1 MVPFV
6 TLLEEWG
13 RFDQAAFESECRVHR
28 ELDGYCEGL
37 RAAPALSDQ
46 AAARRQRYIAQHR
59 LRWILFQIGQRRDG
73 VPRI

>member
-13 RFDQAAFESECRVHR
+13 RFDQAAYDSECRIQR
-28 ELDGYCEGL
+28 ELDGFCEGQ
-37 RAAPALSDQ
+37 RAAPGLADQ
-46 AAARRQRYIAQHR
+46 AAATRLRYVTQHR
-59 LRWILFQIGQRRDG
+59 LRWILFQLGRTRNC